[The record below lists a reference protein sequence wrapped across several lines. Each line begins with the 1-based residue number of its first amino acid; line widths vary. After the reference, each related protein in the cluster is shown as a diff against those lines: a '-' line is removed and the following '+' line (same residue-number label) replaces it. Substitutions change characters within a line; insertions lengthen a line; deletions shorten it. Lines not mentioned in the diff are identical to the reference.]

1 MGHLV
6 AKLAEHLQVVSLSP
20 TKGVEVTLK
29 IKRNCLKQKRRK
41 EECVRMCAYVYIE
54 KVLLTSKKQPAFR
67 TLNSVSCGC
76 YLMPT

>member
-29 IKRNCLKQKRRK
+29 IKRNKK
-41 EECVRMCAYVYIE
+41 EEKR
-54 KVLLTSKKQPAFR
+54 
-67 TLNSVSCGC
+67 SVSECVHMC
-76 YLMPT
+76 I